1 MPKRVDHDERRRQIA
16 AAVWRI
22 AADHGLDA
30 VNMRD
35 VATEAGVSLRL
46 VQYYFETK
54 HNLLVLALR
63 YLNERSEQLATAR
76 IAATLATTP
85 EAGSTRIV
93 LREALMEF
101 LPIDDQH
108 RDTLRVHLA
117 YYVRSLNDPELAAVF
132 LADETPVED
141 LVAGLLDQAHEQGEL
156 LRRIDAKREADLL
169 VSGVNGV
176 GMDLLHGRRQLDD
189 VVATIEY
196 HLARLFGDPP
206 TTSAR

>member
-22 AADHGLDA
+22 AADHGLGA

-35 VATEAGVSLRL
+35 VAAEAGVSLRL

-63 YLNERSEQLATAR
+63 YLNERGEQLAAEW
-76 IAATLATTP
+76 IAATLAAIPGATQ
-85 EAGSTRIV
+85 TRIV

-101 LPIDDQH
+101 LPIDDAH

-117 YYVRSLNDPELAAVF
+117 YYVRSLNDPELAAAF
-132 LADETPVED
+132 LTDETPLED
-141 LVAGLLDQAHEQGEL
+141 LVAGMLEQSHDAGEL
-156 LRRIDAKREADLL
+156 VRPIDAKREADLI
-169 VSGVNGV
+169 VSGVHGL
-176 GMDLLHGRRQLDD
+176 GMDLLHDRRELND
-189 VVATIEY
+189 VIATIDY
-196 HLARLFGDPP
+196 HLARLFGEPP
-206 TTSAR
+206 TTPSR

>member
-35 VATEAGVSLRL
+35 VAAKAGVSLRL

-63 YLNERSEQLATAR
+63 YLNERSEQRATAR
-76 IAATLATTP
+76 VTATLAATP
-85 EAGSTRIV
+85 GAPSTRVV

-101 LPIDDQH
+101 VPIDDEH

-117 YYVRSLNDPELAAVF
+117 YYVRSLNDPELAAAF
-132 LADETPVED
+132 LTDEMPLED
-141 LVAGLLDQAHEQGEL
+141 LIAGMLGQAHESGEL
-156 LRRIDAKREADLL
+156 VCQIDAQREADLL
-169 VSGVNGV
+169 VSGVNGL

-189 VVATIEY
+189 VVATIDY
-196 HLARLFGDPP
+196 HLTRLFGDP
-206 TTSAR
+206 

>member
-22 AADHGLDA
+22 AADQGLDA

-35 VATEAGVSLRL
+35 VAAEAGVSLRL

-63 YLNERSEQLATAR
+63 YLHERSEQRATAR
-76 IAATLATTP
+76 ITATLAATPGTT
-85 EAGSTRIV
+85 STRVV
-93 LREALMEF
+93 LREVLMEF
-101 LPIDDQH
+101 LPIDDEH
-108 RDTLRVHLA
+108 RDTLRVYLA

-132 LADETPVED
+132 LTDEAPLED
-141 LVAGLLDQAHEQGEL
+141 LIAGMLDQAREAGEL
-156 LRRIDAKREADLL
+156 ATRINAKHEADLI
-169 VSGVNGV
+169 VSGVNGL
-176 GMDLLHGRRQLDD
+176 GMDLLHERRGLDD

-196 HLARLFGDPP
+196 HLDRLFGAPP
-206 TTSAR
+206 TA